1 MKAVRH
7 FALGLF
13 TLAALAG
20 CGGGG
25 AGPTATAVVPQ
36 GTTLTVNQQSGAAV
50 AQALANTPI
59 QFNTPVPVLGTTAP
73 TTVTFNS
80 ASTFT
85 IQEQGQPAVTGSLS
99 FGSCRF
105 QVTGPTPNPYDGRTP
120 AHPLRTGNT
129 VVVEPCALALTAQT
143 PATGNASNTTVT
155 VTFGTVV
162 SNPAPITIAVTPA
175 GQVTLVAPNGTAVTL
190 PQVITTTTVTGAI

>member
-1 MKAVRH
+1 MKAVRR

-13 TLAALAG
+13 TVAALAA

-25 AGPTATAVVPQ
+25 GGGAPTATAVVPA
-36 GTTLTVNQQSGAAV
+36 GTRLTINQQSGAAI

-73 TTVTFNS
+73 TTVTFGANG
-80 ASTFT
+80 TFT
-85 IQEQGQPAVTGSLS
+85 IQEQGQAAVTGTLS

-105 QVTGPTPNPYDGRTP
+105 TVAAPSPYTAP
-120 AHPLRTGNT
+120 HPLAAGNT
-129 VVVEPCALALTAQT
+129 AVVDPCALALTSQT
-143 PATGNASNTTVT
+143 PATGAATPTRVT

-162 SNPAPITIAVTPA
+162 SDSAPITVAVTPQ
-175 GQVTLVAPNGTAVTL
+175 GSVTLVTPNGTAITI
-190 PQVITTTTVTGAI
+190 PQVITTNVVTGAV